1 MVPRVLKYLR
11 RVPAA
16 QQGTANVA
24 FAGNYAA
31 WDDAVSVSTGYGN
44 PVILERTCAS
54 LLRVKRGEPVFE
66 RDSVL
71 FDTPQHSFPVLMAL
85 LRATVVEKGRLSV
98 ADFGGS
104 LGSSYFQCRPLLRGV
119 PTVEWNVIEQEPYVR
134 CGREHFEDG
143 ELSFSATLDECVAHR
158 NPNTLLMSGV
168 LQYLPD
174 PYAALEQL
182 LEVRIR
188 HVIVDRTAF
197 LASDRDRLTVQTVP
211 EWIYPASYPAWFLS
225 ERKFAAMFAAAGYRL
240 VADFAGADTVSL
252 PDETSYFKGFIYE
265 RAEP

>member
-11 RVPAA
+11 RAPH
-16 QQGTANVA
+16 QSSSTPPVA
-24 FAGNYAA
+24 FAGDYVA
-31 WDDAVSVSTGYGN
+31 WDEAVRRSTGYAS

-71 FDTPQHSFPVLMAL
+71 FDTPQHSFPMLAAL
-85 LRATVVEKGRLSV
+85 LRAAVIEQGRLSV
-98 ADFGGS
+98 ADVGGS
-104 LGSSYFQCRPLLRGV
+104 LGSSYFQCREFLRAV
-119 PTVEWNVIEQEPYVR
+119 PTVEWSVIEQPEYVR
-134 CGREHFEDG
+134 CGRERFEDG
-143 ELSFSATLDECVAHR
+143 ELSFSDTIDECVAR
-158 NPNTLLMSGV
+158 RQPNALLMSGV
-168 LQYLPD
+168 LQYLPE

-197 LASDRDRLTVQTVP
+197 LATDRDRLTVQTVP

-225 ERKFAAMFAAAGYRL
+225 ETKFAAMFTAAGYRL

-252 PDETSYFKGFIYE
+252 PDEASYFKGFIYQ
-265 RAEP
+265 RGEP